1 MSSRLAPAPRSVHA
15 ENVRL
20 AHKAAEKAS
29 RRAAEELR
37 DARSEAQAA
46 LGFCFEYVAEKI
58 GVDDEYAQ
66 LIDKAR
72 IAAAAVGKL
81 EEDDAT
87 TTNQHFSMLHQ
98 ELNHLHSDI
107 AALQKAMGIKIT

>member
-1 MSSRLAPAPRSVHA
+1 MSSRLAPAPRSIHA

-37 DARSEAQAA
+37 DARTEAQVA

-66 LIDKAR
+66 RIDQAR
-72 IAAAAVGKL
+72 IAAATVQKL

-107 AALQKAMGIKIT
+107 AALQKAMGVKTT